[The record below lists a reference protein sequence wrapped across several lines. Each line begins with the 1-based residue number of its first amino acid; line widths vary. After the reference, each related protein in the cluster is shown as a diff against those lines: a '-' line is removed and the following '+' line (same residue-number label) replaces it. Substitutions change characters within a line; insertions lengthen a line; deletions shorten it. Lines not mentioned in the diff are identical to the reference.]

1 MKRAHDSWKESG
13 IGIGGGKKKKKN
25 DKETD
30 KMIFL
35 ISHRCRTM
43 DLMSIARLTRADRVM
58 AEM

>member
-1 MKRAHDSWKESG
+1 MKRAHDSWKKSG
-13 IGIGGGKKKKKN
+13 IGIGKKN

-30 KMIFL
+30 KMIFPF
-35 ISHRCRTM
+35 SYRCRTM